1 MNNTIFYKIIRPI
14 LKVLFKVLFRPKIKG
29 INNLPI
35 DTNYVLAG
43 NHTKWLDP
51 IMLIAIIPKQVHF
64 LAKDSLFKGITK
76 PFLKGVGA
84 IPVNRKIHDHQA
96 LESAIKALNEKDIIG
111 IFPEGT
117 INREK
122 KTPTLPFKIGAVKM
136 ANVTN
141 TTIVPFVI
149 TGKYKLF
156 SSKITIEFLK
166 PRKISDNLEKENQM
180 LREEIDKKL
189 EDYYE
194 CNQYNK
200 TKDD

>member
-14 LKVLFKVLFRPKIKG
+14 LKVLFKVLFHPRIIG
-29 INNLPI
+29 IDNLPK
-35 DTNYVLAG
+35 DENYVLAG

-141 TTIVPFVI
+141 TSIVPFVI

-180 LREEIDKKL
+180 LREEIDTKL

-194 CNQYNK
+194 CNQSNK

>member
-1 MNNTIFYKIIRPI
+1 MNNTKFYSIIRPI
-14 LKVLFKVLFRPKIKG
+14 LKGVFKVFFHPKIKG
-29 INNLPI
+29 IENLPV
-35 DTNYVLAG
+35 DQNYVLAG
-43 NHTKWLDP
+43 NHTNWKDP
-51 IMLIAIIPKQVHF
+51 LMLIALVPKQVHF
-64 LAKDSLFKGITK
+64 LAKDSLFKGVTK
-76 PFLKGVGA
+76 PFLKGAGA

-96 LESAIKALNEKDIIG
+96 LDSAIKALQEGDVIG

-122 KTPTLPFKIGAVKM
+122 KTLTLPFKIGAVKM
-136 ANVTN
+136 AN
-141 TTIVPFVI
+141 TTTRPVVPFII

-156 SSKITIEFLK
+156 SSNITIEFLK
-166 PRKISDNLEKENQM
+166 PRTISGNLDKENKL

-194 CNQYNK
+194 CNQSNK

>member
-29 INNLPI
+29 INNLPK
-35 DTNYVLAG
+35 DENYVLAG

-141 TTIVPFVI
+141 TSIVPFVI

-156 SSKITIEFLK
+156 SSKVTIEFLK

-194 CNQYNK
+194 CNQSNK

>member
-14 LKVLFKVLFRPKIKG
+14 LKGLFKVLFHPKIIG
-29 INNLPI
+29 IDNLPK
-35 DTNYVLAG
+35 DENYVLAG

-141 TTIVPFVI
+141 TSIVPFVI

-156 SSKITIEFLK
+156 SSKVTIEFLK
-166 PRKISDNLEKENQM
+166 PRKISDDLEKENQM
-180 LREEIDKKL
+180 LKEEIDKKL

-194 CNQYNK
+194 CNQSNK
-200 TKDD
+200 AKDD

>member
-122 KTPTLPFKIGAVKM
+122 KTPTLPFKIGAVKT

-141 TTIVPFVI
+141 TSIVPFVI

-166 PRKISDNLEKENQM
+166 SRKISDNLEKENQM

-194 CNQYNK
+194 CNQSNK

>member
-1 MNNTIFYKIIRPI
+1 MNNTIFYKTIRPI
-14 LKVLFKVLFRPKIKG
+14 LKVLFKVLFHPRIIG
-29 INNLPI
+29 IDNLPK
-35 DTNYVLAG
+35 DENYVLAG

-141 TTIVPFVI
+141 TSIVPFVI

-166 PRKISDNLEKENQM
+166 PRKISDNLGKENQM

-194 CNQYNK
+194 CNQSNK

>member
-14 LKVLFKVLFRPKIKG
+14 LKVLFKVLFHPRIIG
-29 INNLPI
+29 IDNLPK
-35 DTNYVLAG
+35 DKNYVLAG

-96 LESAIKALNEKDIIG
+96 LESAIKALKEKDVIG

-141 TTIVPFVI
+141 TSIVPFVI

-156 SSKITIEFLK
+156 SSKVTIEFLK

-194 CNQYNK
+194 CNQSNK
-200 TKDD
+200 AKDD

>member
-1 MNNTIFYKIIRPI
+1 MNNTIFYKIISPI
-14 LKVLFKVLFRPKIKG
+14 LKVLFKVLFHPRIIG
-29 INNLPI
+29 IDNLPK
-35 DTNYVLAG
+35 DENYVLAG

-96 LESAIKALNEKDIIG
+96 LESAIKALSEKDIIG

-141 TTIVPFVI
+141 TSIVPFVI

-166 PRKISDNLEKENQM
+166 PRKISDNLGKENQM

-189 EDYYE
+189 ENYYE
-194 CNQYNK
+194 CNQSNK